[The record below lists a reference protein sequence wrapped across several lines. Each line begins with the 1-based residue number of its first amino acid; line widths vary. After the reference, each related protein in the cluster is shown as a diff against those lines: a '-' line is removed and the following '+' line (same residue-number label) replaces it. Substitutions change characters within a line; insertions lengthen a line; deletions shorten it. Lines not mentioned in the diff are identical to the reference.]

1 MSNVCL
7 TGKYYLTVK
16 SNKPVKIEQVHISA
30 DVLPTDVDEEEEE
43 DEEEEDEEEDE
54 AMRLPAES
62 DLEFPEAELI
72 LRLSQENVVALC
84 RKKQVCEPWVRQDP
98 ELGYRFED
106 AEFKAEER
114 NLVLDVKN
122 PGSALQLEP
131 LQPSEVVW
139 LRPEKIDFQIKDV
152 RGPPPKPRLFKDE
165 KRLNGGIVQ
174 GALTDCWFLGA
185 LAMLAAQP
193 DLVRS
198 LFVDYTAACDEFGIY
213 TLRFYKDGGWKTGGR
228 YRVLLMCC

>member
-1 MSNVCL
+1 
-7 TGKYYLTVK
+7 
-16 SNKPVKIEQVHISA
+16 
-30 DVLPTDVDEEEEE
+30 
-43 DEEEEDEEEDE
+43 
-54 AMRLPAES
+54 
-62 DLEFPEAELI
+62 
-72 LRLSQENVVALC
+72 VALC